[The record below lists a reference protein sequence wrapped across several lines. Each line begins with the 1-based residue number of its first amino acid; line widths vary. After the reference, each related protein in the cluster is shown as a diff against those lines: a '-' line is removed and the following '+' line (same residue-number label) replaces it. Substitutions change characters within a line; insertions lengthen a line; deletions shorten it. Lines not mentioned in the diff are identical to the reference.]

1 MSDGDL
7 GLSEVATVI
16 PETQEQDI
24 LMPNQ
29 EDSVMQNDEFS
40 VMNTGEEV
48 SIRLLKFIH
57 DFSYALHLYDM
68 QFTFCLLYHL
78 VLLFF
83 LENVA
88 GFRYP
93 ENWYLH
99 TLIIELTFHVS
110 QLILFIPSYNWCSH
124 L

>member
-7 GLSEVATVI
+7 GLSEAAAVI
-16 PETQEQDI
+16 PKTQEQDV

-29 EDSVMQNDEFS
+29 EDSVTQNEEFS

-57 DFSYALHLYDM
+57 DVSDALHLYDM
-68 QFTFCLLYHL
+68 QFTFWLSYHV

-83 LENVA
+83 
-88 GFRYP
+88 RKCCR
-93 ENWYLH
+93 
-99 TLIIELTFHVS
+99 I
-110 QLILFIPSYNWCSH
+110 
-124 L
+124 